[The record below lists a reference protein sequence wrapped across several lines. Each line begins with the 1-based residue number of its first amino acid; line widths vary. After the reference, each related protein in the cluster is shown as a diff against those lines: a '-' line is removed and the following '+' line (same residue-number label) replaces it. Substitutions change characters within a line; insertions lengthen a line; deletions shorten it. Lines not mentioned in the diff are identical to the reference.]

1 MHNFI
6 IRSLLFLG
14 FFSLWSCIQEPVSDN
29 STSSLSFRYPDASG
43 QDQIEGE
50 NRIDSIDYWV
60 FDAAE
65 VLYAKSRVKG
75 KDTYKNIAVDLPKGD
90 FTLVAWANLLRNEL
104 LSADPVTTLSDLKVS
119 LAKEEEKYDA
129 HSGAL
134 YHGMGTFKATQGK
147 KEYVVDLKH
156 KHANIAVHLV
166 GEGVTSGSRYT
177 CELAMG
183 ENVYSF
189 RDGVKIASG
198 RGGCHRA
205 EFSPAVQRAD
215 DGQIAK
221 LRTYRL
227 FRETDERAAI
237 QIFKDGLP
245 LGEPKLLKEILQEDG
260 AEVNI
265 YDIHEQNLTLYIR
278 IDGQGKISFSIYL
291 FYEWNEGKNEDII
304 FP

>member
-1 MHNFI
+1 MHNLI
-6 IRSLLFLG
+6 IRSLFFLG
-14 FFSLWSCIQEPVSDN
+14 LFSLWSCIQEPVPDN
-29 STSSLSFRYPDASG
+29 SSSSISFRYPDASG
-43 QDQIEGE
+43 QDQIDGE

-75 KDTYKNIAVDLPKGD
+75 NGAYKNIAVDLPKGD
-90 FTLVAWANLLRNEL
+90 FTLVAWANLSRNEL
-104 LSADPVTTLSDLKVS
+104 LSADPVTTLADLKVS
-119 LAKEEEKYDA
+119 LAKEEGKYDA
-129 HSGAL
+129 HSGTL
-134 YHGMGTFKATQGK
+134 YHGMGTFKTTQGK

-156 KHANIAVHLV
+156 KHTNIAVHLV
-166 GEGVTSGSRYT
+166 GEGVAAGSRYT
-177 CELAMG
+177 CELSTG
-183 ENVYSF
+183 ENIYSF
-189 RDGVKIASG
+189 KEGVKIASG
-198 RGGCHRA
+198 LVGCHRA
-205 EFSPAVQRAD
+205 EFSPATQKTDERQTAL
-215 DGQIAK
+215 

-227 FRETDERAAI
+227 FRETDKNAAI

-245 LGEPKLLKEILQEDG
+245 VGEPKLLNEILQEDG

-291 FYEWNEGKNEDII
+291 FYEWNLGTDEDII